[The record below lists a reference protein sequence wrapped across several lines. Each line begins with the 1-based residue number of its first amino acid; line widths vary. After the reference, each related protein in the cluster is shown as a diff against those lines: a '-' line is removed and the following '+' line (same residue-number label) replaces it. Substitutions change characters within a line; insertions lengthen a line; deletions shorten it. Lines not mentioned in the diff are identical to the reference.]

1 MVVVTAA
8 VICWKTYGSW
18 YVDATLVH
26 STPLHPP
33 KDCWIPSTPL
43 VAMALCGSILLQQHI
58 YPSTP
63 GKNKTKHLLV
73 WQKKHVFV
81 CVNGWMRLECKAV
94 WVVSG
99 TRKALNKCSPLSIFP
114 ASKFPKSWSDWDA
127 YPASKQIKQTPNT
140 TGHSQ
145 RPKWYLWHNIRL
157 VVLLLWLIGAIYVKI
172 KTLQTAVH
180 V

>member
-1 MVVVTAA
+1 MSNGCRHCCSDLLENLWVM
-8 VICWKTYGSW
+8 ICGCYSG
-18 YVDATLVH
+18 TLH
-26 STPLHPP
+26 STHLKIVVSQAHPLLLWHFVAVSSSSS
-33 KDCWIPSTPL
+33 IFTP
-43 VAMALCGSILLQQHI
+43 AHQE
-58 YPSTP
+58 
-63 GKNKTKHLLV
+63 KTKHLLV